1 MYLVTFILSVRRT
14 PVRLY
19 LSKLKEQLEDFVLK
33 KFQDPDYHMLGKL
46 LVKTPH
52 YEKKIKIEFAKT
64 ERRI

>member
-33 KFQDPDYHMLGKL
+33 KFQDPDYHMLENL
-46 LVKTPH
+46 MANTPH
-52 YEKKIKIEFAKT
+52 YEKKIKIEFAKI
-64 ERRI
+64 ERRV